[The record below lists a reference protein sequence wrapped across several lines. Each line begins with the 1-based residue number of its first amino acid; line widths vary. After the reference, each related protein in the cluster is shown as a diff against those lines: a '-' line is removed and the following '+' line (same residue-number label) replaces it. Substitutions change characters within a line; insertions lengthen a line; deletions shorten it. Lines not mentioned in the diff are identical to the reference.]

1 MDMGYGRGQHV
12 RVNMLNIIFYVKHT
26 INSIDMS
33 IQICCPKAGGDEI
46 VSTDI
51 INN

>member
-26 INSIDMS
+26 INLIDMHVN
-33 IQICCPKAGGDEI
+33 A
-46 VSTDI
+46 DI
-51 INN
+51 LSESRWGTKLSLPT